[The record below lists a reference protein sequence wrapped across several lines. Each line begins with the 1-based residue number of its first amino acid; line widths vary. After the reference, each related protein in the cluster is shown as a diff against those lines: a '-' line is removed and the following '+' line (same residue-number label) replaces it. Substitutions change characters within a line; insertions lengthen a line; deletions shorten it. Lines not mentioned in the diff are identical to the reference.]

1 MIISDQRLPV
11 ENPCL
16 ELEWSQ
22 QLLGYLQLISKVL
35 ISPIFW
41 LVSVNFL
48 AMTMNLLLSHVRNH
62 IYSLLFRVKIS
73 WRIYAANC
81 KIPTGKIA
89 DGIYLMSPLTILKA
103 IFSRILTW
111 ILKDFCSKKFK
122 HFDIDK
128 KTIYTTIFFRILESA
143 DREPVECCEDGE
155 FRPLTSKSE
164 FERMIC
170 IPIEVPRS
178 DILPTRCINLV
189 RSIAVNNLE
198 CSGGPIEQLN
208 QISHWFDA
216 SNIYGSVPS
225 VQAQVCDLIF

>member
-1 MIISDQRLPV
+1 MTLTLPLLYIQSAPNKNKSPNLWHLTSILVCCIFGTTYQKTTVYCKYFFWIS
-11 ENPCL
+11 
-16 ELEWSQ
+16 
-22 QLLGYLQLISKVL
+22 
-35 ISPIFW
+35 
-41 LVSVNFL
+41 
-48 AMTMNLLLSHVRNH
+48 
-62 IYSLLFRVKIS
+62 
-73 WRIYAANC
+73 
-81 KIPTGKIA
+81 
-89 DGIYLMSPLTILKA
+89 
-103 IFSRILTW
+103 
-111 ILKDFCSKKFK
+111 
-122 HFDIDK
+122 
-128 KTIYTTIFFRILESA
+128 ESA

-198 CSGGPIEQLN
+198 CSGGPIEQIN

-225 VQAQVCDLIF
+225 VQAQVIRFF